1 MCQSIEELTMLA
13 EQGNRNAEYAVNRLR
28 AKERQ
33 CENLRNELRVARAQ
47 LDKVNAERDGLSV
60 NGIIDFIKGVMNQD
74 GEITVTVRRCDPSK
88 G

>member
-33 CENLRNELRVARAQ
+33 CESLKNELRVTRAQ
-47 LDKVNAERDGLSV
+47 LEKVNAERDGINV
-60 NGIIDFIKGVMNQD
+60 NGIIDFLQNVMGDN
-74 GEITVTVRRCDPSK
+74 GKVTVTVRRCNPSK